1 MKPWLELCHRCTFF
15 CAHSLVSFCRW
26 ALWLTLA
33 LLIVFQVYIG
43 IAREMPVPGFLLKS
57 LETRL
62 AASGISVKFGRTTF
76 DPSGRVLVENLR
88 ISLASFEEPVA
99 TARLLYVQ
107 LDPWALLA
115 SRFEP
120 RRLRASGVN
129 LQIPGMISDSGSG
142 ENILQDMDYTLTPH
156 EQFLGID
163 HLTARM
169 AGMSVSVRGVI
180 DLSSLPRAKS
190 DAMPIAE
197 LLVKNYPR
205 LCDQLVRLSRQLACL
220 ESPRLEVE
228 LLPSATLGAIANITL
243 RSEWIEGGDLW
254 PVSADQIEL
263 STRLPLWS
271 NTPSFARISVTA
283 KSAKLPGDIRALGL
297 RSILLARVNQSYP
310 EISPQS
316 AELEIDRLDVQG
328 VVAHALSATV
338 QLDELP
344 LLQADI
350 LSLLGQEPVKITG
363 TFNLSEHSA
372 NLNLLGKFDPGLL
385 VPLGQ
390 KIGHDIR
397 PYLNFSSPP
406 DFDLKLQINPEGK
419 FDHVEG
425 RIAATGVYG
434 YRVTLD
440 RVGGHIF
447 YDGNNFVATDA
458 AASIGT
464 NYAHGSYEHDLTTQ
478 DFRFLLQGQLR
489 PPDIGGWFAD
499 WWPKFWRNFDFPST
513 APDASVDVQGI
524 WRQGYKTSVFVYAD
538 STDPV
543 IKGVRLDHAQT
554 LIYLRPHYYDAMTL
568 TATLDAGSAKGSFIR
583 QLNPEDKSLQRM
595 DFDFESSLALE
606 AAAGLVGAEMEE
618 IVAPFAFSSPPQLHV
633 TGHIAKPGN
642 NPYRQIEIQGNSF
655 DSFTFDG
662 FPLSD
667 LSFRAVMIDDEL
679 NVTPLGVGFA
689 GGNTSGQIQIR
700 GPDGQKRLGFDLG
713 LKHGNLHKVTDILS
727 QYFAAKRGE
736 PKPDSSSY
744 IKQTNNVFMDLD
756 VSAEGDLDD
765 PLSFLGSGNAEVSG
779 PGLGEIRLLG
789 LLSELLNFTALRFND
804 LRTSFKVDKDLLH
817 FSEVS
822 ITGSNSAVA
831 AHGRYS
837 LDKNTLNFNARIF
850 PFQESK
856 FILKSLVGAML
867 TPLSNV
873 LEVKL
878 TGQLDNPKWSF
889 LIGPTNFLRNLSQ
902 PVDDIP
908 PINIK
913 TDASTLKNTLS
924 DPVSTVEHPAE

>member
-1 MKPWLELCHRCTFF
+1 M
-15 CAHSLVSFCRW
+15 
-26 ALWLTLA
+26 
-33 LLIVFQVYIG
+33 
-43 IAREMPVPGFLLKS
+43 
-57 LETRL
+57 
-62 AASGISVKFGRTTF
+62 
-76 DPSGRVLVENLR
+76 
-88 ISLASFEEPVA
+88 
-99 TARLLYVQ
+99 
-107 LDPWALLA
+107 
-115 SRFEP
+115 
-120 RRLRASGVN
+120 
-129 LQIPGMISDSGSG
+129 
-142 ENILQDMDYTLTPH
+142 
-156 EQFLGID
+156 
-163 HLTARM
+163 
-169 AGMSVSVRGVI
+169 
-180 DLSSLPRAKS
+180 
-190 DAMPIAE
+190 
-197 LLVKNYPR
+197 
-205 LCDQLVRLSRQLACL
+205 
-220 ESPRLEVE
+220 
-228 LLPSATLGAIANITL
+228 
-243 RSEWIEGGDLW
+243 
-254 PVSADQIEL
+254 
-263 STRLPLWS
+263 
-271 NTPSFARISVTA
+271 
-283 KSAKLPGDIRALGL
+283 
-297 RSILLARVNQSYP
+297 
-310 EISPQS
+310 
-316 AELEIDRLDVQG
+316 
-328 VVAHALSATV
+328 
-338 QLDELP
+338 
-344 LLQADI
+344 
-350 LSLLGQEPVKITG
+350 
-363 TFNLSEHSA
+363 
-372 NLNLLGKFDPGLL
+372 
-385 VPLGQ
+385 
-390 KIGHDIR
+390 
-397 PYLNFSSPP
+397 
-406 DFDLKLQINPEGK
+406 
-419 FDHVEG
+419 
-425 RIAATGVYG
+425 
-434 YRVTLD
+434 
-440 RVGGHIF
+440 
-447 YDGNNFVATDA
+447 
-458 AASIGT
+458 
-464 NYAHGSYEHDLTTQ
+464 
-478 DFRFLLQGQLR
+478 
-489 PPDIGGWFAD
+489 
-499 WWPKFWRNFDFPST
+499 
-513 APDASVDVQGI
+513 DVQGI